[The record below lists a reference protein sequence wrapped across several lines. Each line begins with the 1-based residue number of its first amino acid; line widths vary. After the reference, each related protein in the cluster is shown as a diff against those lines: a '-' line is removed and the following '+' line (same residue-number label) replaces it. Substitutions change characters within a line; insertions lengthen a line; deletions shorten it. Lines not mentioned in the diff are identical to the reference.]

1 MLINVFFLDFSFLI
15 ITDNSFCVQIFVCR
29 LSLASCVEGLW
40 IKDAVDL
47 TQERDATPNQVV
59 FNNYEKELQMSSVAP
74 LLREGARGLGIDSQS
89 VSEKTK

>member
-15 ITDNSFCVQIFVCR
+15 ITDNGFCDHIFVCS

-47 TQERDATPNQVV
+47 TQERDATPI
-59 FNNYEKELQMSSVAP
+59 K
-74 LLREGARGLGIDSQS
+74 
-89 VSEKTK
+89 

>member
-15 ITDNSFCVQIFVCR
+15 ITDNGFCVQIFVCR

-47 TQERDATPNQVV
+47 TQERDATPI
-59 FNNYEKELQMSSVAP
+59 K
-74 LLREGARGLGIDSQS
+74 
-89 VSEKTK
+89 

>member
-15 ITDNSFCVQIFVCR
+15 ITDNGFCAQIFVCR

-47 TQERDATPNQVV
+47 TQERDATPI
-59 FNNYEKELQMSSVAP
+59 K
-74 LLREGARGLGIDSQS
+74 
-89 VSEKTK
+89 